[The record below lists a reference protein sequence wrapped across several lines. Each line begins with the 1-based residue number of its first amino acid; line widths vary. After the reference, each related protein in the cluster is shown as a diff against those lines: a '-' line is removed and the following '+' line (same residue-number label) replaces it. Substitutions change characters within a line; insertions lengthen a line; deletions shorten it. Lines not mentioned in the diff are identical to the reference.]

1 MRRTAILFFVLLCL
15 WTAAP
20 AQERYCVER
29 TYGAGIGSGG
39 GGRRSEG
46 LQAYRAK
53 EVDRRA
59 VITEKPQPVY
69 TDEARENGTKGTVRL
84 RAVLCPAGKVLD
96 IRVRKGLPDRLTEQA
111 IKAARGIR
119 FRPAEK
125 DGRAV
130 AQLVTLDYNFRPE

>member
-1 MRRTAILFFVLLCL
+1 MRLASLFLLLCL
-15 WTAAP
+15 WTVAP
-20 AQERYCVER
+20 AQGRYCVER
-29 TYGAGIGSGG
+29 IYGAGIGSGS

-59 VITEKPQPVY
+59 VITETPQPAY
-69 TDEARENGTKGTVRL
+69 TDEARENGTKGKVRL

-96 IRVRKGLPDRLTEQA
+96 ISVQKGLPDGLTEQA

-119 FRPAEK
+119 FEPAMRKGRP
-125 DGRAV
+125 V
-130 AQLVTLDYNFRPE
+130 AQFVTLEYNFRPE

>member
-1 MRRTAILFFVLLCL
+1 MSLFNRSHSNAPSRFTSFPATQPLRAGVCGKNLDGLWSSGVLTERMRRTAILFFVLLCL

-20 AQERYCVER
+20 ARERYCVER

-59 VITEKPQPVY
+59 VITEKPQPAY
-69 TDEARENGTKGTVRL
+69 TDEARENGTRGRCASEPCCVR
-84 RAVLCPAGKVLD
+84 
-96 IRVRKGLPDRLTEQA
+96 
-111 IKAARGIR
+111 RGR
-119 FRPAEK
+119 S
-125 DGRAV
+125 
-130 AQLVTLDYNFRPE
+130 

>member
-29 TYGAGIGSGG
+29 TYGPGIGTGA
-39 GGRRSEG
+39 GGRRSKG
-46 LQAYRAK
+46 LKAYRER

-59 VITEKPQPVY
+59 VITEKPQPAY
-69 TDEARENGTKGTVRL
+69 TQEARENGTRGRVRL

-96 IRVRKGLPDRLTEQA
+96 ISVRKRLPDGLTEQA
-111 IKAARGIR
+111 IEAARGIR

-130 AQLVTLDYNFRPE
+130 AQFVTLEYNFRPE